1 MPKCE
6 QIDLS
11 PGQSRSTTCR
21 ARPELAKVVAHH
33 MQVVE
38 RGMDKI
44 LQTLSERVTA
54 ARDLESLTRPLLEM
68 LEAVHT
74 MVDVLVGS

>member
-1 MPKCE
+1 M
-6 QIDLS
+6 
-11 PGQSRSTTCR
+11 
-21 ARPELAKVVAHH
+21 AKVVAHH

-44 LQTLSERVTA
+44 LQTLSERVTQ

-68 LEAVHT
+68 LEAVT
-74 MVDVLVGS
+74 GLES